1 MLSARYILRQFF
13 PIQCKG
19 IILIVWNFGR
29 RCNAY
34 KNFTVQFLLIIH
46 FSSGREKEANN
57 IVLYSDFAFIL
68 WFIIIILFLFIFF
81 TLLSCCYDTS
91 LMGRGRK
98 ISGRGKEITGNA
110 YGVVK
115 FLTGVFEIKMLV
127 RQVVAFHFPKPIRYC
142 DVYLFAFFCMCFFL
156 FVCNEK
162 YNYKIR
168 SYNKRNR
175 SPRKRRYLKTLHL
188 YLNVTT
194 VIFKSF
200 RCMDGNYFVVKYL
213 FFQ

>member
-1 MLSARYILRQFF
+1 MYINPHKIYIRGTGYLFLLSARYFLRQFF

-29 RCNAY
+29 RRNAY

-98 ISGRGKEITGNA
+98 ISGWRKEITGNA
-110 YGVVK
+110 DGVVK
-115 FLTGVFEIKMLV
+115 FLTGVFEIKMLA
-127 RQVVAFHFPKPIRYC
+127 RQDVAFHFPKPIRYC
-142 DVYLFAFFCMCFFL
+142 DVYLFAFLCMCFFS
-156 FVCNEK
+156 FATKNTTTKFGCITNVKVIRVNDETQK
-162 YNYKIR
+162 YRI
-168 SYNKRNR
+168 
-175 SPRKRRYLKTLHL
+175 
-188 YLNVTT
+188 
-194 VIFKSF
+194 
-200 RCMDGNYFVVKYL
+200 
-213 FFQ
+213 